1 MIFDILEQK
10 LVNAGLVVAGESLF
24 RNYMPPECSMGL
36 MLRAP
41 LVGIKINPFIPS
53 WYRCE
58 IQLITRHSDPVDGNI
73 LALAAARVLKVESLE
88 IYAPSVERGRAHIT
102 LFIADTLPIQFPQLE
117 GNGYEWSQHF
127 CAAFGFK
134 D

>member
-10 LVNAGLVVAGESLF
+10 LVNAGLGVAGVSLF
-24 RNYMPPECSMGL
+24 RNYMPPECSVGL
-36 MLRAP
+36 MFRAP
-41 LVGIKINPFIPS
+41 LIGIKINPHITG
-53 WYRCE
+53 WYRTE
-58 IQLITRHSDPVDGNI
+58 LQLITRHTDPVLGNL
-73 LALAAARVLKVESLE
+73 LALDAARILKVESLE
-88 IYAPSVERGRAHIT
+88 IYPLSAERGRAQIT
-102 LFIADTLPIQFPQLE
+102 LFYAETLPIQFPRLE